1 MLPKQRVPFFKRR
14 FIQRLAVLSGG
25 LAAGQAIIL
34 LVSPIL
40 TRLYTP
46 SEFGV
51 YALFTALNAIFINL
65 ASLRYELAIPVARTD
80 RDAAA
85 LACVALLAVSSLSLA
100 GMPVVWLAG
109 DWLAGFAGMP
119 LMAQAL
125 WLLPLVVAVY
135 SAGDVISHWSIY
147 RATFRLNAA
156 GRVIQSGAQSVLQVG
171 LGLLGYHGW
180 GLLIGFVLGCFV
192 RLGVLV
198 WWTAPADR
206 RLIARASSGRMAKL
220 ARANWQYPAF
230 STPASLLEAS
240 TQLLPLLF
248 IAALFGPAF
257 AGLYG
262 LGQRLMGLP
271 VRLFASAARN
281 VFLGEAGQRQPMGL
295 YRLFKRSSLLFLGL
309 GVAGLSPILLFGP
322 TLFAVVFG
330 EAWRRLGRDRPAAG
344 APLPHPVRGHAGLAG
359 LQHPWAPTPP
369 PDLVEPGC
377 HPAAR
382 ERHRGMVAGT
392 AANAHDPTVQLGL
405 DHHLLALFHPGV
417 AGGAAAWADRRTA
430 ACRRVRGRRGR
441 RSQPSA
447 ARLSSRAARHPFR

>member
-65 ASLRYELAIPVARTD
+65 VSLRYELAIPVARTD

-85 LACVALLAVSSLSLA
+85 LACVALLAVSGLSLA

-125 WLLPLVVAVY
+125 WLLPPVVAVY
-135 SAGDVISHWSIY
+135 SAGDVVSHWSIY

-156 GRVIQSGAQSVLQVG
+156 GRVIQSGSQSVLQVG

-180 GLLIGFVLGCFV
+180 GLLVGFVLGCFV
-192 RLGVLV
+192 RLGVLI
-198 WWTAPADR
+198 WGTAPADR
-206 RLIARASSGRMAKL
+206 RLVARASSGEMAKL

-281 VFLGEAGQRQPMGL
+281 VFLGEAGQRQPKGSTACSSGRACCSLVWAWPAWRPSSWPGL
-295 YRLFKRSSLLFLGL
+295 RCSPSCSAKHGEPRARSPSCWCPSTSPGSWSRRSRRSSTSWG
-309 GVAGLSPILLFGP
+309 
-322 TLFAVVFG
+322 
-330 EAWRRLGRDRPAAG
+330 
-344 APLPHPVRGHAGLAG
+344 
-359 LQHPWAPTPP
+359 
-369 PDLVEPGC
+369 
-377 HPAAR
+377 
-382 ERHRGMVAGT
+382 
-392 AANAHDPTVQLGL
+392 ANAST
-405 DHHLLALFHPGV
+405 
-417 AGGAAAWADRRTA
+417 
-430 ACRRVRGRRGR
+430 
-441 RSQPSA
+441 
-447 ARLSSRAARHPFR
+447 